1 MYKIFT
7 QKGKTNIYIY
17 MDSWFIYL
25 FLIIYFRTLVL
36 KTMAAVLIINSSEL
50 EMSE

>member
-17 MDSWFIYL
+17 MDSWFI
-25 FLIIYFRTLVL
+25 FKIIYLRTLVL
-36 KTMAAVLIINSSEL
+36 KTMAAVLVINSSEL
-50 EMSE
+50 KMSE